1 MVHRRT
7 YKDIVWI
14 DLESPTVSEVRPLI
28 ETYNIHPLVADELIH
43 PSLKPKVDF
52 YGEHIYCILHFPAL
66 RHSHKGPP
74 DQEIDFVIGKNFL
87 ITTHYDTIDP
97 LHKFSKIFEVNST
110 LDKSTMGDHAGYI
123 FYYMLKRLYRSMHH
137 ELERITTTLRSIEE
151 AIFTGKERAMVIELS
166 KIARDILTMKRTLAL
181 HQNVLASLHR
191 PCTIL
196 FGVEYDFYL
205 KDMESEYTKVG
216 HALTSE
222 SEFLH
227 ELRSTNDS
235 LLSTKQNEI
244 AKTLTLIALMVLP
257 SSLIAAL
264 FSMRAEHLPIIGAP
278 YDFIMILGVMV
289 AAGLTTFL
297 IFKRKKW
304 L

>member
-14 DLESPTVSEVRPLI
+14 DLESPTASEVRPLI
-28 ETYNIHPLVADELIH
+28 KTYNIHPLVADELIR

-66 RHSHKGPP
+66 KHSHNGSP

-110 LDKSTMGDHAGYI
+110 LDKNTMGDHAGYI
-123 FYYMLKRLYRSMHH
+123 FYYMLKRLYRSAHH
-137 ELERITTTLRSIEE
+137 ELERINTTLRSIEE
-151 AIFTGKERAMVIELS
+151 AIFKGKERDMVIELS
-166 KIARDILTMKRTLAL
+166 KIARDMLTIKRTLAL
-181 HQNVLASLHR
+181 HQNVLASLHQ
-191 PCTIL
+191 PCNIL
-196 FGVEYDFYL
+196 FGAEYDFYL
-205 KDMESEYTKVG
+205 RDMESEYTKVNY
-216 HALTSE
+216 ALNSE
-222 SEFLH
+222 SEFLY

-244 AKTLTLIALMVLP
+244 TKTLTLIALMVLP
-257 SSLIAAL
+257 ASLIATI
-264 FSMRAEHLPIIGAP
+264 FSMRTEHLPIVGTP
-278 YDFIMILGVMV
+278 YDFVLILGVMI
-289 AAGLTTFL
+289 AAGLSAFL
-297 IFKRKKW
+297 IFKQKKW